1 MAVFIKYSMYVFWCL
16 SNHGLDISWFV
27 SIPQPGASL
36 SLPVL
41 NFPKSSGGLK
51 RRKRDWVIPPINF
64 PENDR
69 GPFPKIMVQVSVL

>member
-1 MAVFIKYSMYVFWCL
+1 MV
-16 SNHGLDISWFV
+16 FV
-27 SIPQPGASL
+27 SIPQLGESL

-41 NFPKSSGGLK
+41 NFPNSSGGLK

-69 GPFPKIMVQVSVL
+69 GPFPKNMVQVSVL